1 MANTLLTPSVIADAA
16 APEFMNALNMTPFI
30 DRQHSKEFSNTVGD
44 SISIRKLTRFTAGTG
59 ADVSG
64 SIQDIQE
71 GSITLTLTERRHVAV
86 NVTSQEM
93 TLDIKD
99 FTMQVIKPAMEELA
113 QVVETDVATFAKQ
126 VWNQVGTP
134 GTTPS
139 TIADAMLPRTRLNKL
154 GVPSNSRAAF
164 YEPEAAGAMAAVLS
178 TVFPTRFSELAISE
192 GEIRKY
198 AGFVYVENQSIYV
211 HTVGAYAGTPLINGA
226 AQNVTYAAVKDDYKQ
241 DLVTDG
247 WTATTSSLNEGDRF
261 TIDDVYEVNP
271 KTRQT
276 TGDLQVFVVR
286 ADVTADGAGNK
297 TISISP
303 PIITSGAQQ
312 TVDSAP
318 ADGAGINVI
327 GTASAQYPQNLA
339 FQKDAFTI
347 AFANLAMPM
356 DSSKAANATQDSI
369 SIRVAY
375 DWNGTTDVNLIRFDI
390 LYGKIAQNPGFAT
403 VHVG

>member
-1 MANTLLTPSVIADAA
+1 MAQNFLTPSIIAAKA
-16 APEFMNALNMTPFI
+16 APEFFNALNMTPFI
-30 DRQHSKEFSNTVGD
+30 DRQHSKEFSNAVGNT
-44 SISIRKLTRFTAGTG
+44 ISIRKITRFTAGTG
-59 ADVSG
+59 ADVSS
-64 SIQDIQE
+64 SIQDIEE
-71 GSITLTLTERRHVAV
+71 GTISLVLDQRRHVAV
-86 NVTSQEM
+86 NVTSEEM

-99 FTMQVIKPAMEELA
+99 FNMQVIKPAMEELA
-113 QVVETDVATFAKQ
+113 QVVETDVASFAKA

-164 YEPEAAGAMAAVLS
+164 YEPEAAGAMAAVLA
-178 TVFPTRFSELAISE
+178 TVFPTRFSELAIAE

-198 AGFVYVENQSIYV
+198 AGFVYMENQSIYR
-211 HTVGAYAGTPLINGA
+211 HTVGDHSGTPLINGA
-226 AQNVTYAAVKDDYKQ
+226 AQNVTYSTAKGTYTQ
-241 DLVTDG
+241 TLITDG
-247 WTATTSSLNEGDRF
+247 WTSGAVNLKQGDRF
-261 TIDDVYEVNP
+261 TIADVLEVNP
-271 KTRQT
+271 KTRQV
-276 TGDLQVFVVR
+276 TGDLQVFVIN
-286 ADVTADGAGNK
+286 ADISDTTGAITMN
-297 TISISP
+297 ISP

-318 ADGAGINVI
+318 ADGAAIVMLGATGV
-327 GTASAQYPQNLA
+327 SYPQNLA

-347 AFANLAMPM
+347 AFANLHAPM
-356 DSSKAANATQDSI
+356 DNSKSAFATQDSI
-369 SIRVAY
+369 TIRVAF